1 MEQTGQPQRRQLGRS
16 WGTGALFNA
25 TQRRNNKGMAAE
37 DFSGPIPLVVG
48 VLPDQHVEVLQ
59 TARTLAEQLG
69 VPLVCAYV
77 DEASYLVEWDPARDA
92 HRMSLHPEKDQADVE
107 AVRGDLGKAIGEA
120 LDGGTAEWT
129 LRLLAGDPAR
139 ALGRLAED
147 IKASMIIVGTP
158 EPGLGH
164 RISEA
169 LNGSVA
175 AWLSHHQR
183 RPVLIV
189 PQKKR
194 QEAAHRN

>member
-1 MEQTGQPQRRQLGRS
+1 
-16 WGTGALFNA
+16 
-25 TQRRNNKGMAAE
+25 MAAE
-37 DFSGPIPLVVG
+37 NFSGRIPLVVG

-77 DEASYLVEWDPARDA
+77 DEASYLVEWDPARET
-92 HRMSLHPEKDQADVE
+92 HRMSLHPEKDDEDVA
-107 AVRGDLGKAIGEA
+107 AVRSDLGKLIGDA
-120 LDGGTAEWT
+120 MDGGSADWT

-147 IKASMIIVGTP
+147 IHASMIIVGTP

-189 PQKKR
+189 PQRKP
-194 QEAAHRN
+194 QEAGRKN

>member
-1 MEQTGQPQRRQLGRS
+1 
-16 WGTGALFNA
+16 
-25 TQRRNNKGMAAE
+25 MAAE
-37 DFSGPIPLVVG
+37 NFSGPIPLVVG

-59 TARTLAEQLG
+59 TARTLAERLG

-77 DEASYLVEWDPARDA
+77 DEASYLVEWDPSREA
-92 HRMSLHPEKDQADVE
+92 HRMSLHPEKDDVDVE
-107 AVRGDLGKAIGEA
+107 AVRDDLGKVIAEA
-120 LDGGTAEWT
+120 MDGGTAEWT

-139 ALGRLAED
+139 ALGRLASD
-147 IKASMIIVGTP
+147 INASMIIVGTP

-194 QEAAHRN
+194 PEAAHRN

>member
-1 MEQTGQPQRRQLGRS
+1 MPLGWAPNS
-16 WGTGALFNA
+16 LFFGSP
-25 TQRRNNKGMAAE
+25 RRNNKGMAAE
-37 DFSGPIPLVVG
+37 NFSGPIPLVVG

-59 TARTLAEQLG
+59 TARTLAERLG

-77 DEASYLVEWDPARDA
+77 DEASYLVEWDPSRET
-92 HRMSLHPEKDQADVE
+92 HRMSLHPEKDDADVE
-107 AVRGDLGKAIGEA
+107 AVRGGLGRTIAEA
-120 LDGGTAEWT
+120 MDGGSAEWT

-139 ALGRLAED
+139 ALGRLAAD
-147 IKASMIIVGTP
+147 INASMIIVGTP

-189 PQKKR
+189 PQEKR
-194 QEAAHRN
+194 PEAAHKN